1 MSASSRPTSY
11 TTIAADPAT
20 VRRKT
25 VTRID
30 IEHAIDAREEAR
42 VRHVRACRR
51 GNYGPADRDA
61 ARGAYVAACT
71 TLLDRWEDQLRG
83 WGLR

>member
-1 MSASSRPTSY
+1 MSA
-11 TTIAADPAT
+11 TTD
-20 VRRKT
+20 RKT

-30 IEHAIDAREEAR
+30 IEHAIDAREDAR

-71 TLLDRWEDQLRG
+71 TLRELLDRWEDQLRG
-83 WGLR
+83 WEEGA